1 VTVDGVRHECAVE
14 DERER
19 AAHLAAASAPKGSVT
34 VRAPMPGIVRA
45 LLVKPGDDVKAGQP
59 LVILEAM
66 KMENELRAEHA
77 GTVKEVKAAAG
88 GPVDGGAALL
98 VIEPPKGE

>member
-1 VTVDGVRHECAVE
+1 
-14 DERER
+14 
-19 AAHLAAASAPKGSVT
+19 
-34 VRAPMPGIVRA
+34 MPGIVRA